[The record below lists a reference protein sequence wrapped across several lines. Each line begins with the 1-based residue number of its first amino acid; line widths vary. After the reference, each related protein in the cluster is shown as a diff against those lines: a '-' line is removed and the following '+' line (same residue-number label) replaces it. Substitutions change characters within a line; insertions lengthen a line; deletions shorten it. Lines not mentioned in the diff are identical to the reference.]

1 MWSWLFSQNADD
13 EYEADYT
20 EQESAY
26 VKKLYKIYRN
36 KYDYSK
42 VQIKNKYSKI
52 TLICSCHGEFSGSQY
67 CMLLGNG
74 CPVCKHEKRFGYV
87 VKHFSIGSKIM

>member
-1 MWSWLFSQNADD
+1 MWSWLFSQDGDD
-13 EYEADYT
+13 EPDYT
-20 EQESAY
+20 QQESAY

-36 KYDYSK
+36 KYDYSN
-42 VQIKNKYSKI
+42 VRIINKYSKI

-74 CPVCKHEKRFGYV
+74 CPKCKSDKRFGRLVEHYN
-87 VKHFSIGSKIM
+87 IDSKNM

>member
-1 MWSWLFSQNADD
+1 MWSWLFSQDSDD
-13 EYEADYT
+13 EPDYT

-42 VQIKNKYSKI
+42 VKIFNKYSKI
-52 TLICSCHGEFSGSQY
+52 TLICSYHGEFSGSQY

-74 CPVCKHEKRFGYV
+74 CPECKRDRRFGDL
-87 VKHFSIGSKIM
+87 VKHYKIDSKNM

>member
-1 MWSWLFSQNADD
+1 MWSWLFSQDTNDN
-13 EYEADYT
+13 EPDYT

-36 KYDYSK
+36 KYDYSN
-42 VQIKNKYSKI
+42 VRIINKYSKI
-52 TLICSCHGEFSGSQY
+52 ILICPDHGEFSGSQC

-74 CPVCKHEKRFGYV
+74 CPECKRVKRLAHL
-87 VKHFSIGSKIM
+87 VKHYNIDSKNM

>member
-1 MWSWLFSQNADD
+1 MWSWLFSQDSDD
-13 EYEADYT
+13 DDPDYT

-42 VQIKNKYSKI
+42 VRITNKYSKI
-52 TLICSCHGEFSGSQY
+52 TLICADHGEFSGSQH

-74 CPVCKHEKRFGYV
+74 CPDCKSDKRFAHL
-87 VKHFSIGSKIM
+87 VKHYNIDSKNM